1 MAISFNKVILVGR
14 LTRDPE
20 IRSTVSGTRVA
31 NFSLAVDRGYRKNE
45 NSDSVNTDFFR
56 IVAFNTLADFAS
68 TYLKKG
74 RLVLVEGSLRIN
86 KYKDKN
92 DISRESVEVWA
103 SSVTFMESKKDNAY
117 TDGYAE
123 ITNSDI
129 NVEQAS
135 HSSVSYGNSKK
146 IESID
151 DDIISN
157 DIPEFDIFNDLKEN
171 IANDDKPDIGGGKR

>member
-1 MAISFNKVILVGR
+1 M
-14 LTRDPE
+14 
-20 IRSTVSGTRVA
+20 
-31 NFSLAVDRGYRKNE
+31 
-45 NSDSVNTDFFR
+45 
-56 IVAFNTLADFAS
+56 
-68 TYLKKG
+68 
-74 RLVLVEGSLRIN
+74 
-86 KYKDKN
+86 
-92 DISRESVEVWA
+92 EVWA

-135 HSSVSYGNSKK
+135 HSSVAYGNSKK